1 MKVVIVSNS
10 DSVGG
15 AARAAFRLM
24 SAMIKQGTHCNMVVK
39 RKLSGSPHVIENRS
53 SWKKAKGLVLQK
65 LSSLIASSQKS
76 SSSVLHSLNIFG
88 SDVFQSVNNENPTV
102 INIHWVN
109 FETLS
114 IRQIAKFK
122 QPVVMTLHDMWAFCG
137 AEHLSPDSPNSAF
150 RLGYD
155 LGEHGYVS
163 GLRINKYIWNLKKN
177 HWTQPFHLVVPSKW
191 MADCVKTSELFKGW
205 PVSVVPNA
213 LDTNTFKPLE
223 KGFCRD
229 AFNLPLDK
237 KLIGFGVF
245 GNIDDPNK
253 GLDLLKKALSSL
265 QNKHDYHCVVLG
277 QESNLNSEELPIP
290 STYVGHI
297 SDDTALSLIYN
308 ALDVMVVPSRQESL
322 SQTGT
327 EASSCGTPV
336 VAFAYSGLLD
346 VVEHM
351 KTGFLAEP
359 YDTLKLANG
368 IEWCVENNL
377 DCNLSI
383 NARKRAKSLWSYD
396 AVAGKYSHIFERV
409 ATKL

>member
-24 SAMIKQGTHCNMVVK
+24 SAMIQKNTHCIMAVK
-39 RKLSGSPHVIENRS
+39 RKQSGSPHVIENRS
-53 SWKKAKGLVLQK
+53 SWKKIKGLVLQK
-65 LSSLIASSQKS
+65 LSSLITKYQRS
-76 SSSVLHSLNIFG
+76 SSLTLHSLNIFG
-88 SDVFQSVNNENPTV
+88 SDVYHLVNDENPTI

-114 IRQIAKFK
+114 IRQIAKFR
-122 QPVVMTLHDMWAFCG
+122 QPIVMTLHDMWAFCG
-137 AEHLSPDSPNSAF
+137 AEHLSPDLPNSAF

-155 LGEHGYVS
+155 MGYDDHLS
-163 GLRINKYIWNLKKN
+163 GLKINKYIWNLKKKY
-177 HWTQPFHLVVPSKW
+177 WIEPFHLVVPSSW
-191 MADCVKTSELFKGW
+191 MADCVRTSNLFQGW
-205 PVSVVPNA
+205 AVSVVPNA
-213 LDTNTFKPLE
+213 LDTNIFKPLD
-223 KGFCRD
+223 KSFCRE
-229 AFNLPLDK
+229 AFNLPMNK

-253 GLDLLKKALSSL
+253 GFDLLKKALSSL
-265 QNKHDYHCVVLG
+265 QDENDYHCVVFG
-277 QESNLNSEELPIP
+277 QNPNVDSEELPIP

-308 ALDVMVVPSRQESL
+308 ALDVMVVPSRQENL
-322 SQTGT
+322 PQTGT

-359 YDTLKLANG
+359 YDTLQLANG
-368 IEWCVENNL
+368 IEWCVENNM
-377 DCNLSI
+377 DYNLSI

-396 AVAGKYSHIFERV
+396 VVAEKYSHIFERV